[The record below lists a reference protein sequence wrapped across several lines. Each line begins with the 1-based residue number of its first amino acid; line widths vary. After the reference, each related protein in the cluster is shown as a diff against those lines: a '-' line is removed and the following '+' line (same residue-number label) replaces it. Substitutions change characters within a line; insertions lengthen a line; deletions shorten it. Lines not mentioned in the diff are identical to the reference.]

1 MSMSDYLLAVT
12 RRLEASP
19 LNPIRAGI
27 VVMAFML
34 VFMGTGFSVN
44 YPDLL
49 LLVFNV
55 LVVNFVLYGILLL
68 GLNLQYGYAGLVNFG
83 PVLFFAVGAYSM
95 AFISAE
101 STFTELGM
109 GMPWYLGIL
118 VAVVATVVVA
128 FILALSTIQ
137 LRDDYLAIVT
147 LAAAEIFHRLTA
159 GVPKYFGGET
169 GIPGVPTLIADL
181 ARDPATAGFGSFVVL
196 GSVMLISY
204 GIVQRLG
211 ESPYGRVLRGIR
223 DDEDAVKSLGK
234 NVFTYKFHTF
244 IIGSI
249 LMGIAG
255 ALLAINNGAVAPGF
269 ITIDVTVL
277 VWIGMLIGGAGNNR
291 AVLGGLLIISSFQLF
306 TRFGNQV
313 VPVTSSTFASLRLIV
328 VGLLLIVIIRY
339 KPEGLWGNPD
349 RMEVD

>member
-1 MSMSDYLLAVT
+1 MSGKDLLSGRKSKGIVSA
-12 RRLEASP
+12 
-19 LNPIRAGI
+19 LNPIRVG
-27 VVMAFML
+27 VVVIAFMI
-34 VFMGTGFSVN
+34 VFMVTGFGVN

-55 LVVNFVLYGILLL
+55 LIVNFVLYGILLL

-95 AFISAE
+95 ALLSAE
-101 STFTELGM
+101 STFTDLGM
-109 GMPWYLGIL
+109 GLPWYYGFLAAI
-118 VAVVATVVVA
+118 VATVVVA
-128 FILALSTIQ
+128 FILGLSTIQ

-169 GIPGVPTLIADL
+169 GIPGVPTIINDL
-181 ARDPATAGFGSFVVL
+181 AADPVTAGFGSFVIL

-204 GIVQRLG
+204 GIIQRLG

-234 NVFTYKFHTF
+234 NVFTFKFQTF

-249 LMGIAG
+249 LMGVAG
-255 ALLAINNGAVAPGF
+255 AFLAINNGAVAPGF

-306 TRFGNQV
+306 TRFGNQI
-313 VPVTSSTFASLRLIV
+313 VPVSSSTFASLRLIV

-339 KPEGLWGNPD
+339 KPEGLWGETG
-349 RMEVD
+349 RMEAH